1 MKTIAT
7 RVSCFSALILALVLC
22 ASAALAVDHVPEAQ
36 ITAEIQDHLYHAN
49 VFKHG
54 QVQVA
59 VAHGVATLSGKVD
72 SVGVKM
78 DAQDAAMKNEDIV
91 RTVNKIQIETDGIT
105 PTQIVEQ
112 ARRRLLTCY
121 AYTVSDYVTFEAH
134 GNTLVLRGQVTQP
147 FKKVSIGHAVSHI
160 KGVEAVDNE
169 IEVLP
174 LSSYDDDLRMHVARA
189 IYDDPYF
196 SEYVDAGR
204 LPIHIVAN
212 GGAITLE
219 GNVDS
224 QEDRA
229 RAEEDAAIVT
239 TAELLTNNLRVG
251 GGDR

>member
-7 RVSCFSALILALVLC
+7 RVNCFSALILALVLC
-22 ASAALAVDHVPEAQ
+22 ASAALALDHVPEAQ

-54 QVQVA
+54 QVQVT

-78 DAQDAAMKNEDIV
+78 DAQNAAMKNEDIV
-91 RTVNKIQIETDGIT
+91 RTVDNIQVETGGIT
-105 PTQIVEQ
+105 PVQIVEQ
-112 ARRRLLTCY
+112 ARRRLLACY
-121 AYTVSDYVTFEAH
+121 AYTVSDYVTFETH
-134 GNTLVLRGQVTQP
+134 RNTLVVLGQVTQP
-147 FKKVSIGHAVSHI
+147 YKKAAIGHTVAHI
-160 KGVEAVDNE
+160 KGVVSVDNKIE
-169 IEVLP
+169 ILP
-174 LSSYDDDLRMHVARA
+174 LSPYDEDLRMHVARA

-196 SEYVDAGR
+196 SEYVDAAR
-204 LPIHIVAN
+204 LPIHIVAT

-239 TAELLTNNLRVG
+239 TVELLTNNLRVG
-251 GGDR
+251 GGDH

>member
-7 RVSCFSALILALVLC
+7 RVNCFSALLLALVLC
-22 ASAALAVDHVPEAQ
+22 ASAALGVDHFPEAQ
-36 ITAEIQDHLYHAN
+36 ITAEIHDHLYHAN

-54 QVQVA
+54 QVQVT

-78 DAQDAAMKNEDIV
+78 DAQNAAMKNEDIV
-91 RTVNKIQIETDGIT
+91 RTVDNIQVETGGVT
-105 PTQIVEQ
+105 PVQIVEQ
-112 ARRRLLTCY
+112 ARRRLLACY
-121 AYTVSDYVTFEAH
+121 AYTVSDYVRFETH
-134 GNTLVLRGQVTQP
+134 RNTLVVLGQVTQP
-147 FKKVSIGHAVSHI
+147 YKRVAIGQTVAHI
-160 KGVEAVDNE
+160 KGVVSVDNK

-174 LSSYDDDLRMHVARA
+174 VSSYDDDLRMHVARA

-196 SEYVDAGR
+196 SEYVDAR

-239 TAELLTNNLRVG
+239 TGELLTNNLRVG
-251 GGDR
+251 AGDR